1 MIGPVATAHN
11 AVADALE
18 VTGEFDWIDP
28 LVALLEQARRPFGCE
43 VLAIALDSRE
53 RPIYYLRL
61 LERSDVEILYLY
73 LYGLRIGVCTCNR
86 ALLVTIRKEDVP
98 KAVKVLEKHGARF
111 VY

>member
-11 AVADALE
+11 AVDDVLE
-18 VTGEFDWIDP
+18 VVGEFEWIDP
-28 LVALLEQARRPFGCE
+28 LVALLEQARHPFGCE

-61 LERSDVEILYLY
+61 LERSDIEILYLY
-73 LYGLRIGVCTCNR
+73 LYGLRAGVCTCNR
-86 ALLVTIRKEDVP
+86 ALLLTIKKEDAP
-98 KAVKVLEKHGARF
+98 KAVKVLKRHGARF